1 MGLTKQ
7 ETAILKKLMAKMGK
21 DTTQTADSLKAKAIK
36 QGLAW
41 YEKKLGLKCI
51 RQGFQVV
58 LPTAKGNKTYD
69 AFEFNNG
76 KVAVYAKGRI
86 KYAWN

>member
-1 MGLTKQ
+1 MGLSKT
-7 ETAILKKLMAKMGK
+7 EVALLKKLLAKADKG
-21 DTTQTADSLKAKAIK
+21 TPTADSLKAKAIK
-36 QGLAW
+36 QGLNW
-41 YEKKLGLKCI
+41 YEKKLGLKCV

-69 AFEFNNG
+69 AFEFSNG